1 MEGNKRTSLCPDQDA
16 RAEGGEKQGI
26 NYGGSP
32 NDNMASDFSTPQFHA
47 INDVSLYYV
56 WFANTI
62 VNMFFTCKKNR
73 ENDLYMYNSIVLWP
87 SFK

>member
-1 MEGNKRTSLCPDQDA
+1 MMSVLKEAKDT
-16 RAEGGEKQGI
+16 QGL
-26 NYGGSP
+26 NSGSSP
-32 NDNMASDFSTPQFHA
+32 NDDMASDISTSQFHA
-47 INDVSLYYV
+47 INDVCLHYV

-62 VNMFFTCKKNR
+62 AAKYVLKNR